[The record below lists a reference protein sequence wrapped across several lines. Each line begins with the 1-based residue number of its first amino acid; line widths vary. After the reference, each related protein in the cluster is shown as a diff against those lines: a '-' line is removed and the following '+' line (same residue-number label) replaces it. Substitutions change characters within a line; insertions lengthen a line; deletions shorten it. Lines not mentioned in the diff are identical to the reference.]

1 MSALR
6 RVVITG
12 MGAISAAGTGASAL
26 WAAALEGR
34 SCVRPLEL
42 ARGESLKVRIAA
54 NVEGFDPVDYFGE
67 NVPRTADRYTFF
79 ALIAVAEA
87 VVQSGLSRA
96 EIASP
101 RTGAIIG
108 TGVGGVVTMD
118 DGCFA
123 FYGGNGG
130 KFETFAVPRVMPSS
144 ASSHVSIEYGITGPS
159 FSVTSA
165 CASGTQSVGLAAQ
178 MIAHGLIERAIAGGA
193 EACITPATMRGW
205 ELLRVLTPRAN
216 RPFSR
221 DRSGM
226 VIGEGAAAFVLESE
240 ESARA
245 RGAPILAVLAGYGT
259 SSDARDMIQP
269 DVEGAT
275 RAMRDALVAAGLPP
289 EALGYVNAHGTG
301 TALNDKNEAAALHRL
316 FGARVHDVP
325 VSSSKPVIGHGLG
338 ASGALELVVAIE
350 ALRNQ
355 IAPPQINLSVPDP
368 DCDLYLPPEPLATP
382 MEGVLS
388 NTFAF
393 GGINAALV
401 LTRPN

>member
-12 MGAISAAGTGASAL
+12 MGAISAAGTGAAAL
-26 WAAALEGR
+26 WAAALNGR
-34 SCVRPLEL
+34 SCVRPLDI

-54 NVEGFDPVDYFGE
+54 NVEGFDPVDHFGE

-87 VVQSGLSRA
+87 LAQSGLTRA

-108 TGVGGVVTMD
+108 TGVGGVTTMD
-118 DGCFA
+118 EGCVV
-123 FYGGNGG
+123 FYSGE
-130 KFETFAVPRVMPSS
+130 KRFETFAVPRVMPSS
-144 ASSHVSIEYGITGPS
+144 ATSHVSVEHGITGPS
-159 FSVTSA
+159 FAVTSA

-178 MIAHGLIERAIAGGA
+178 MIAHGLIDRAVAGGA
-193 EACITPATMRGW
+193 EACITPVTMRGW
-205 ELLRVLTPRAN
+205 EILRVLTPRAN

-275 RAMRDALVAAGLPP
+275 RAMRDALAAADLPP
-289 EALGYVNAHGTG
+289 QALGYVNAHGTG
-301 TALNDKNEAAALHRL
+301 TALNDKNEAAALHKL

-325 VSSSKPVIGHGLG
+325 VSSSKPIIGHGLG
-338 ASGALELVVAIE
+338 ASGAMELVIAIE

-368 DCDLYLPPEPLATP
+368 DCDLYLPPDPVATP
-382 MEGVLS
+382 MEAVLS

-401 LTRPN
+401 LTRPS